1 MFVSGNGVLFV
12 GQLDKFASILKH
24 ISTCDLHLLWLNRI
38 TSSWDGCK
46 QRICDDRLNLMLLFT
61 NEKEENSRISFEYE
75 AGNDPPR
82 TVFLS

>member
-24 ISTCDLHLLWLNRI
+24 INTCDLHLLWLNRI

-46 QRICDDRLNLMLLFT
+46 QRICDDRLNEMP
-61 NEKEENSRISFEYE
+61 EVISK
-75 AGNDPPR
+75 
-82 TVFLS
+82 VL